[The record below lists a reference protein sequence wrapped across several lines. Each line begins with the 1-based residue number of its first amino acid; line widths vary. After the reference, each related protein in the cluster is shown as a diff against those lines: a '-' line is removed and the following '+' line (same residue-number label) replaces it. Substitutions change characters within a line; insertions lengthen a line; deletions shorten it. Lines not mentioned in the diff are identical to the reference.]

1 MWTPPFLASA
11 VPAFEMVPQSVLP
24 GVQDAPSEEVTA
36 GFHEEQVSKDA
47 ISYSRDLLQRQKG
60 FRC

>member
-1 MWTPPFLASA
+1 
-11 VPAFEMVPQSVLP
+11 MVPQSVLP

-36 GFHEEQVSKDA
+36 GLDEEQVSKDA
-47 ISYSRDLLQRQKG
+47 IPYSRDLLQRQKG